1 MTTTRTPNRQAP
13 PHGTPARYQGP
24 RRHND
29 WQPCRCTDCRT
40 AVRRAEKIQELRRRR
55 GHNSYISRETVAT
68 HLRTLLDNGWTG
80 QMVADAAQINRKTV
94 WNILNADI
102 ATVRHDTAQAVL
114 ALAPTRR
121 PDGTV
126 PSVGTRRRAHALAAM
141 GWPLSWIAEQAGL
154 SFTGLRD
161 ISAGRTK
168 SVKGTYRDA
177 IDALYRTHSMRPGPS
192 QVARR
197 TALRKGWV
205 TAAAWDGAAID
216 DPSATPETSCDSNL
230 NRNGLAALRRAD
242 VEHLDGFGVSVEE
255 IARRLGMAESTVKGI
270 VKELRAGERRNRSKA
285 AA

>member
-1 MTTTRTPNRQAP
+1 MTPRTPNRQAP
-13 PHGTPARYQGP
+13 PHGTAARYEGP
-24 RRHND
+24 RRHNA
-29 WQPCRCTDCRT
+29 WQPCRCTDCRD
-40 AVRRAEKIQELRRRR
+40 AVRRAKKIQELRRRR
-55 GHNSYISRETVAT
+55 GHDSYLTRNTVAT

-80 QMVADAAQINRKTV
+80 QMVADAAQISRKTV
-94 WNILNADI
+94 WNILNSDV
-102 ATVRHDTAQAVL
+102 ATVRHDTARAVL
-114 ALAPTRR
+114 ALAVTRR

-177 IDALYRTHSMRPGPS
+177 IEALYRTHSMRPGPS

-216 DPSATPETSCDSNL
+216 DPSADPELSPETSL
-230 NRNGLAALRRAD
+230 NRDELAAIRRAD
-242 VEHLDGFGVSVEE
+242 VEHLDKFGVSSDE
-255 IARRLGMAESTVKGI
+255 ISRRLGMAESTVKGI
-270 VKELRAGERRNRSKA
+270 VKELRAGERRDRTKA